1 MAERNQCLAGWMA
14 RHQMTAGELA
24 DAVNDAIGQFA
35 GRRGRIG
42 ERTVFRWLSGENRW
56 PQERQR
62 RALERVTGLPAAALG
77 FAPRTRKESDVRR
90 RRFVGVVAAG
100 TTAAAFPLPA
110 APASAAGPP
119 RVGTSDVIRLREV
132 LDGLAAR
139 DAAHGGH
146 GLEHAA
152 LARAAEALDL
162 QQQSATQRVRQRL
175 FGLAAAFTATAAWSR
190 IDAGQLD
197 GAGRHLDRALMLAG
211 LAQDSERELQVW
223 NLRAMLA
230 RQGGGYSEAVAA
242 SRAAGATAVARR
254 SPLHASLAHARTAVG
269 LARAGETRAALA
281 CLGRA
286 EDALGKSDPAQPRAA
301 WIAFYGP
308 AELYSLTAIV
318 RDLVGYPA
326 QAEAASHRALAALP
340 PAYRRNRALITARLA
355 LAQLHQGDIEHAC
368 ATSERVFTTMAGT
381 PLPGRLR
388 QTLGDFQRELIARA
402 PARIAAEWSD
412 RHRIEWS
419 RP

>member
-1 MAERNQCLAGWMA
+1 M
-14 RHQMTAGELA
+14 
-24 DAVNDAIGQFA
+24 
-35 GRRGRIG
+35 
-42 ERTVFRWLSGENRW
+42 
-56 PQERQR
+56 
-62 RALERVTGLPAAALG
+62 
-77 FAPRTRKESDVRR
+77 RR

-100 TTAAAFPLPA
+100 TTAALPLPA
-110 APASAAGPP
+110 ASAAGPP
-119 RVGTSDVIRLREV
+119 RVGTGDVIRLREA
-132 LDGLAAR
+132 LDGLAAQ

-152 LARAAEALDL
+152 LAKAAEALAL

-175 FGLAAAFTATAAWSR
+175 FALAAAFTATAAWSR

-197 GAGRHLDRALMLAG
+197 GADRHLDRALMLAG
-211 LAQDSERELQVW
+211 LAQDSEREMQVW
-223 NLRAMLA
+223 NLKAMLA
-230 RQGGGYSEAVAA
+230 RQRRDYPEAVAA
-242 SRAAGATAVARR
+242 SRAARATAIARR

-269 LARAGETRAALA
+269 LAHAGDTRAALA

-286 EDALGKSDPAQPRAA
+286 EDTLDKADPAQPRAA

-318 RDLVGYPA
+318 RDLVGHPA

-368 ATSERVFTTMAGT
+368 ATSGRIFTTMAGT